1 MAGTAIKLDANESV
15 FFNRELEHVKA
26 RTYDAKLKELKA
38 LSLIPISTDAGEGAT
53 EITFRRYN
61 AVGIAKVVADY
72 AKDFPRVD
80 VYGEEESVKIKS
92 LGSSYGY
99 SIKEI
104 RSSQMA
110 GKSLDV
116 RRATAAR
123 RAHDEAINRMALYSD
138 PANGTRGILD
148 YEGITEV
155 ALPADGTGNSRRWE
169 DKDADQIIRDVNTI
183 VDAIMLPTYGR
194 EAPNTLLLPLNLYN
208 LIANIRLSNTD
219 KNLMGYILQ
228 NNPHIQRIDYL
239 LELSGAGAGGTDR
252 ILAGTFDEEHIT
264 LEIPHAFE
272 QFEPQQEGME
282 FTIPCH
288 SECAGVIVYYPLA
301 FAYADGV

>member
-1 MAGTAIKLDANESV
+1 MKIMKLDSNESV
-15 FFNRELEHVKA
+15 FFQRELEHVKA
-26 RTYDAKLKELKA
+26 RSYDAKLKELKA

-61 AVGIAKVVADY
+61 SVGIAKVIADY

-80 VYGEEESVKIKS
+80 VYGEEETVRVKS

-110 GKSLDV
+110 GKSLDT
-116 RRATAAR
+116 RRAMAAR
-123 RAHDEAINRMALYSD
+123 RAHDEAVNKMALYSD
-138 PANGTRGILD
+138 PVNKTNGLLD
-148 YEGITEV
+148 YPGITEV
-155 ALPADGTGNSRRWE
+155 VLPSDGTGNSRKWE
-169 DKDADQIIRDVNTI
+169 DKSADQIIRDINLVVN
-183 VDAIMLPTYGR
+183 AIMLPTYGK
-194 EAPNTLLLPLNLYN
+194 EAPDTLLLPLKLYN
-208 LIANIRLSNTD
+208 LITDLRLSNTD
-219 KNLMGYILQ
+219 TTLMQYILK
-228 NNPHIQRIDYL
+228 NNAHIRRIEYL
-239 LELSGAGAGGTDR
+239 LELDGSGAGGSDR

-282 FTIPCH
+282 FTIACH
-288 SECAGVIVYYPLA
+288 SECAGTIIYYPLA
-301 FAYADGV
+301 FAFADGV